1 MNLVSGNLRAS
12 EIRLGSEGG
21 APRRPGNSPRDDEAP
36 ARQKLRVMIVED
48 ELFVA
53 MHLEAVLEEIGY
65 DVTGIA
71 SNGESALKEFS
82 SHRPDIVLM
91 DINLGAGMDGV
102 TAAQQLRGYGDVQ
115 IIFVSAYNDGAT
127 KARIEAALPG
137 SCVLSK
143 PVTPG
148 SLKRAI
154 DAQAQRRH

>member
-1 MNLVSGNLRAS
+1 MNLSSRNLRAS
-12 EIRLGSEGG
+12 EIRLSSERR
-21 APRRPGNSPRDDEAP
+21 APRQPGNSPQDDEAA

-71 SNGESALKEFS
+71 PNGESALEEFR

-91 DINLGAGMDGV
+91 DINLGSGIDGV
-102 TAAQQLRGYGDVQ
+102 TAAQQLVARDDVQ
-115 IIFVSAYNDGAT
+115 IIFVSAYSDGPT
-127 KARIEAALPG
+127 RARVEAALPG
-137 SCVLSK
+137 SRVLSK
-143 PVTPG
+143 PVTPD

-154 DAQAQRRH
+154 DAQTQRPH